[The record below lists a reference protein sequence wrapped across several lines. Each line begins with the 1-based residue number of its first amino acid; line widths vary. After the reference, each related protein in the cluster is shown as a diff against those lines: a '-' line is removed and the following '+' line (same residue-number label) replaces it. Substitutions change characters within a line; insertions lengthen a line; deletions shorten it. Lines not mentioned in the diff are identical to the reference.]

1 MIKIM
6 KRKTDN
12 LFLKSLENDI
22 WVSDK
27 KEAFE
32 MTHREYE
39 AAKTALLGTYA
50 EEDLIEIFNFQKQ
63 KPISDEEKQELADL
77 AKNRK

>member
-12 LFLKSLENDI
+12 LFLKSLENDV

-27 KEAFE
+27 KQAFE

-39 AAKTALLGTYA
+39 AAKTRVDSSVENYTQEQYRAML
-50 EEDLIEIFNFQKQ
+50 
-63 KPISDEEKQELADL
+63 EKAR
-77 AKNRK
+77 NNPNSS